1 MAPAPAC
8 ACQRAPGRSWGCTTH
23 GRCSPAPT
31 HDAGGAGAAPAYP
44 QLHERRQPRARRAHT
59 RTAVMKRGA
68 GVRKWAI
75 PHGLVVA
82 LPAMEACS
90 RSAWGAWG
98 IWNCLILT
106 ARGGQGSE
114 VRSPPQDPPRP
125 RHPAFSAV
133 LRVDAPPRSCL
144 SDWPP
149 TDLLGRSGSGA
160 VRTGVGRSEA
170 GGESRGHM
178 WGAGSDAQ
186 RQARGGGGGGRGDQ
200 GRLSRDEGQAERE
213 RPEGGHRQR
222 GTSRGKAGCGSWQ
235 RHDGTGWRVRGRA
248 DGATGHEE
256 RTWGD
261 TGTGAG
267 GQGQREQRGRGVAG
281 ASRAHGLEHGRQ
293 RARTTGILEWKPQ
306 VASAA
311 ICCRPGPTS

>member
-1 MAPAPAC
+1 MGHLELPYFNC
-8 ACQRAPGRSWGCTTH
+8 PGRTGQRGAVTTP
-23 GRCSPAPT
+23 RPTAPPPS
-31 HDAGGAGAAPAYP
+31 GL
-44 QLHERRQPRARRAHT
+44 QRRA
-59 RTAVMKRGA
+59 
-68 GVRKWAI
+68 
-75 PHGLVVA
+75 
-82 LPAMEACS
+82 
-90 RSAWGAWG
+90 
-98 IWNCLILT
+98 
-106 ARGGQGSE
+106 
-114 VRSPPQDPPRP
+114 
-125 RHPAFSAV
+125 

-144 SDWPP
+144 SNWPP

-248 DGATGHEE
+248 DGATGHGE